1 MRLWKPALFSTP
13 MVQTILD
20 GHKTMT
26 RRVTRPQPDE
36 DPGRPLA
43 VIGDLLYRWVAVPAR
58 ATSPM
63 APERAGFAV
72 LGNHKPIRCPWP
84 VRTRLYV
91 KEKWGCPDADHPRC
105 KDGRK
110 PRAGDRFVYGAD
122 PADAYQWR
130 GGGGCGDFA
139 WRSSRFMFRFVARIG
154 LEVTAVRCQQVQDI
168 TIRDAIHEGIDLGM
182 TSCDGDARLADT
194 LACPPHVYDD
204 WIALWDSLNAK
215 RGYGWAVNPWV
226 FAYTFTVLSTDYAE
240 TQRLMTEDAA

>member
-84 VRTRLYV
+84 VRTRLWV
-91 KEKWGCPDADHPRC
+91 RETTAL
-105 KDGRK
+105 
-110 PRAGDRFVYGAD
+110 VYN
-122 PADAYQWR
+122 
-130 GGGGCGDFA
+130 GGGMYCADGATIPGWT
-139 WRSSRFMFRFVARIG
+139 WRYSRDVCPTIHMPRDCARIG
-154 LEVTAVRCQQVQDI
+154 LEVTAVRCERVQDI
-168 TIRDAIHEGIDLGM
+168 TEADAVAEGV
-182 TSCDGDARLADT
+182 DAVSVEAVPRQAAWSRRQDF
-194 LACPPHVYDD
+194 A
-204 WIALWDSLNAK
+204 ALWDSLNAK
-215 RGYGWAVNPWV
+215 RGYGWAVNPHV
-226 FAYTFTVLSTDYAE
+226 FAYGFKLLSTDAE
-240 TQRLMTEDAA
+240 TQRLMTEDAK